1 MSQHVTYRK
10 FTQEEEAAR
19 FIELMQA
26 EGIDYTI
33 DDNHRNLDET
43 LYGEQPLPLILVKV
57 APENFNR
64 LNQLL
69 QSRAEEEL
77 KMFPPTITSTAST
90 KMSLRMYYLTANNG
104 ASLM

>member
-19 FIELMQA
+19 FIELLQA
-26 EGIDYTI
+26 EGIDYSI

-64 LNQLL
+64 LNSYSAKSTVSSEITLM
-69 QSRAEEEL
+69 L
-77 KMFPPTITSTAST
+77 KC
-90 KMSLRMYYLTANNG
+90 
-104 ASLM
+104 